1 MQITKVETIHVDEFW
16 QMCWVRI
23 HTDSGEI
30 GLGETWYLPKSVA
43 AVVHELFGPT
53 LIGRDP
59 MDREG
64 IWDELFKLA
73 GIFTYSGAELRA
85 LSAIDIALW
94 DIVGQALDQPIY
106 NLLGGKSR
114 DKIRIYNT
122 IGSYGEW
129 QDNEFEQK
137 DPVGFLQSLIDDGI
151 TAVKAYYM
159 APYAAESGG
168 NMVTAKQIK
177 EGLAPL
183 AKQRKVLGD
192 QIEIA
197 HDGGGQWALAPAIRI
212 TKAMDEYDMLWQEE
226 MIHPVNAEAHLRL
239 AQETKAPICAA
250 ERLMTRFEFREYIE
264 NGSAEI
270 VMPDLIWTGGISETK
285 NARLDGP
292 GQRIRLRAR
301 LDERS
306 KHDDPG
312 DEPRLLPWL
321 VRQVHRTKHRDQG
334 RLPPRTRRTR
344 TRYTSKSRRFRPCR
358 REYRSNHRRQQVGT
372 HRLQRSRSTCKPLL
386 RPRHPG
392 RPGRVARWPTS
403 IYLTPMIGF
412 PHHQ

>member
-1 MQITKVETIHVDEFW
+1 MLITKVETIHVDEFW

-43 AVVHELFGPT
+43 AVVHEIFGPT

-94 DIVGQALDQPIY
+94 DVVGQALDQPIY

-122 IGSYGEW
+122 IGSYGGW
-129 QDNEFEQK
+129 QDNEFEQC
-137 DPVGFLQSLIDDGI
+137 DPVGLLQSLIDEGI

-168 NMVTAKQIK
+168 NFVSAKQIK

-183 AKQRKVLGD
+183 AKQRKALGN

-212 TKAMDEYDMLWQEE
+212 TQAMDEYDLMWQEE
-226 MIHPVNAEAHLRL
+226 MIHPVNVETHLKL
-239 AQETKAPICAA
+239 AQETKTPICAA
-250 ERLMTRFEFREYIE
+250 ERLMTRYEFREYIE
-264 NGSAEI
+264 KGAAEI

-285 NARLDGP
+285 KIATMADTYQTPIAPHDWTGPVNVFACAHISMNVPNVMIQETNRAYYRGWYDKFIEPNIVIKDGYLLAPEGP
-292 GQRIRLRAR
+292 GLGTRLKDDVFNRSDIHVEETTEAR
-301 LDERS
+301 VWEPVGFN
-306 KHDDPG
+306 DPG
-312 DEPRLLPWL
+312 QKVANFFSPN
-321 VRQVHRTKHRDQG
+321 V
-334 RLPPRTRRTR
+334 
-344 TRYTSKSRRFRPCR
+344 
-358 REYRSNHRRQQVGT
+358 
-372 HRLQRSRSTCKPLL
+372 
-386 RPRHPG
+386 PG
-392 RPGRVARWPTS
+392 SG
-403 IYLTPMIGF
+403 GDKE
-412 PHHQ
+412 

>member
-1 MQITKVETIHVDEFW
+1 MKITKVETIHVDEFW
-16 QMCWVRI
+16 QMCWVRV
-23 HTDSGEI
+23 HTDSGHI
-30 GLGETWYLPKSVA
+30 GLGETWYLPRSVA

-94 DIVGQALDQPIY
+94 DVVGQALDEPIY

-114 DKIRIYNT
+114 DRIRIYNT
-122 IGSYGEW
+122 IGSYGDW
-129 QDNEFEQK
+129 QDNEFELR

-151 TAVKAYYM
+151 TTVKAYYM

-168 NMVTAKQIK
+168 NFVSARQIR

-183 AKQRKVLGD
+183 AKQRKALGD

-212 TKAMDEYDMLWQEE
+212 VQAMEEYDLLWQEE
-226 MIHPVNAEAHLRL
+226 MIHPLNVETHLKL
-239 AQETKAPICAA
+239 ASETKTPICAA

-264 NGSAEI
+264 KGAAEI
-270 VMPDLIWTGGISETK
+270 VMPDLVWTGGITETK
-285 NARLDGP
+285 KIAVMADTYQTPIAPHDWTGPVNVFACAHISMNCPNVMIQETNRAYYRGWYDRFIEPNIVIEDGYLLAPEGPGLGTRLKAEVFDRSDVHVEETTEAARWEAVGFVDP
-292 GQRIRLRAR
+292 GQRVSHFFSP
-301 LDERS
+301 EVPEGES
-306 KHDDPG
+306 G
-312 DEPRLLPWL
+312 DE
-321 VRQVHRTKHRDQG
+321 
-334 RLPPRTRRTR
+334 
-344 TRYTSKSRRFRPCR
+344 
-358 REYRSNHRRQQVGT
+358 
-372 HRLQRSRSTCKPLL
+372 
-386 RPRHPG
+386 
-392 RPGRVARWPTS
+392 
-403 IYLTPMIGF
+403 
-412 PHHQ
+412 